1 MMAVR
6 SEKIAGWK
14 CLVDLSH
21 DRPDQFHK
29 ILKKEPTVGR
39 SLLAQLEWRHLG

>member
-1 MMAVR
+1 
-6 SEKIAGWK
+6 
-14 CLVDLSH
+14 LSH

-39 SLLAQLEWRHLG
+39 SLLVVWTADRAQAVFKAFFLGDTQQL